1 MGPFGSFQ
9 RDGDHGPR
17 PVPHQGT
24 NLEQPHQGANL
35 VVSQLGWGLGVGN
48 AGTLARLG
56 GEGWGLLFGGE
67 QKVAKTLFAS
77 VAGWAKDGTG
87 GPASASRPG

>member
-17 PVPHQGT
+17 PV
-24 NLEQPHQGANL
+24 PHQGANL

-56 GEGWGLLFGGE
+56 GEGWDLLFGGE

-77 VAGWAKDGTG
+77 VAGWAKFWTG
-87 GPASASRPG
+87 ALVSTPRVG